1 VAVYIYTLLP
11 EFLIRLVMWV
21 IANVMYRLK
30 VVGEENLPIKGPAVL
45 VCNHV
50 SFVDWLILGAGIHR
64 PARFVMHHSFA
75 RGWLFKRLLMR
86 AKVIPIAGA
95 KENAKVLEEAFE
107 KIAFE
112 LGDQELVCI
121 FPEGQITHDGKL
133 APFKPGIERILA
145 RSPVPV
151 IPMALQG
158 MWGSFFSRK
167 GGAAMSQKPRRFWSR
182 VTLVIGAPI
191 PPEGVTAAVLQER
204 VQELLSS
211 KQG

>member
-1 VAVYIYTLLP
+1 MRSP
-11 EFLIRLVMWV
+11 EEIDDGSDAGLSSSSMSS
-21 IANVMYRLK
+21 
-30 VVGEENLPIKGPAVL
+30 ENTPNPSSRG
-45 VCNHV
+45 
-50 SFVDWLILGAGIHR
+50 GA
-64 PARFVMHHSFA
+64 
-75 RGWLFKRLLMR
+75 W
-86 AKVIPIAGA
+86 
-95 KENAKVLEEAFE
+95 
-107 KIAFE
+107 
-112 LGDQELVCI
+112 
-121 FPEGQITHDGKL
+121 
-133 APFKPGIERILA
+133 A